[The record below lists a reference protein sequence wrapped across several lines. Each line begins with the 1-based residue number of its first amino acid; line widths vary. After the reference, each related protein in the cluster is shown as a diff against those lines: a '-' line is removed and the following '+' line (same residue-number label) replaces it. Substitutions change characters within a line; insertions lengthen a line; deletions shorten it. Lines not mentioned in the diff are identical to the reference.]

1 MDWKNILFK
10 KEARIGFVTL
20 NRPEV
25 YNALN
30 HALLT
35 ELGEV
40 IEQTK
45 RDSDLGAVILTGA
58 GDKAFVSGADINE
71 LSAMDSSISGYDTSR
86 EHQSVLNQLERLGK
100 PSIAAINGFCLGGGL
115 ELAMACTL
123 RIASDKAK
131 LGLPEL
137 GLGIIP
143 GYGGTQRLARFVGR
157 GKAVEMILTAKPIDA
172 REAFRIGLVN
182 QVVSAEELIPNAK
195 EMAKSIL
202 KNGPTAIRLTMDLIL
217 RGMDM
222 SLDNS
227 LAFESA
233 LSALTIGSPEALQRL
248 KAFLEK
254 K

>member
-1 MDWKNILFK
+1 M
-10 KEARIGFVTL
+10 

-40 IEQTK
+40 INQIRK
-45 RDSDLGAVILTGA
+45 DLGV
-58 GDKAFVSGADINE
+58 
-71 LSAMDSSISGYDTSR
+71 
-86 EHQSVLNQLERLGK
+86 
-100 PSIAAINGFCLGGGL
+100 GG
-115 ELAMACTL
+115 
-123 RIASDKAK
+123 
-131 LGLPEL
+131 
-137 GLGIIP
+137 
-143 GYGGTQRLARFVGR
+143 V
-157 GKAVEMILTAKPIDA
+157 ILTAKPIDA

-182 QVVSAEELIPNAK
+182 QVVSAEELILKAK
-195 EMAKSIL
+195 EMAEAIL
-202 KNGPTAIRLTMDLIL
+202 KNGSTAIRLAMDLIL

-254 K
+254 KT